1 MNLPVKNNEREIF
14 MDVLRGFSILGIFI
28 ANLHAFSWY
37 DMAPPGASG
46 PYLLPLADG
55 KMLFLQHLFIEGKF
69 YSIFSFL
76 FGWGVALQLSRT
88 EAKGKNAV
96 GFVRR
101 RLTVML
107 ILGAFHLLLWPGD
120 IVFFYALLGFILLP
134 LRKLSNKALIIS
146 AIVLILSP
154 IALYS
159 LKMMFPVFRYPTEA
173 LYNAG
178 MWADQK
184 LIGVNSDESFR
195 AYIRDAGWY
204 QILLGDISGFFFRYG
219 DLFFQS
225 RIPKVLGMMLL
236 GLVVGRTDFYKQLFK
251 YKRLLYMLLIIG
263 IVIALPAN
271 YMLAEYMQL
280 HDGSYNGYQSKGLF
294 RTIAYAL
301 GVAPLAVAYI
311 ASFMLIFQTRAGKKI
326 LSLLAPAGKMA
337 FTNYVMQTLIGNAVF
352 LNAGLGYMAKV
363 GPVYYT
369 LFALL
374 VFGCQVLFS
383 TAWLKYY
390 NYGPL
395 EWIWRSATYGS
406 WQPLRR
412 LPQPVISDF
421 RN

>member
-1 MNLPVKNNEREIF
+1 
-14 MDVLRGFSILGIFI
+14 
-28 ANLHAFSWY
+28 
-37 DMAPPGASG
+37 
-46 PYLLPLADG
+46 
-55 KMLFLQHLFIEGKF
+55 
-69 YSIFSFL
+69 
-76 FGWGVALQLSRT
+76 
-88 EAKGKNAV
+88 
-96 GFVRR
+96 
-101 RLTVML
+101 
-107 ILGAFHLLLWPGD
+107 
-120 IVFFYALLGFILLP
+120 
-134 LRKLSNKALIIS
+134 
-146 AIVLILSP
+146 
-154 IALYS
+154 
-159 LKMMFPVFRYPTEA
+159 
-173 LYNAG
+173 
-178 MWADQK
+178 
-184 LIGVNSDESFR
+184 
-195 AYIRDAGWY
+195 
-204 QILLGDISGFFFRYG
+204 
-219 DLFFQS
+219 
-225 RIPKVLGMMLL
+225 
-236 GLVVGRTDFYKQLFK
+236 
-251 YKRLLYMLLIIG
+251 MLLIIG

-383 TAWLKYY
+383 TAWLKYHH
-390 NYGPL
+390 YGPL